1 MALAD
6 DELSMGKNHARNGEW
21 IYITMKKVNILLSMD
36 KDSDWQNYLNQKKKI
51 LDGEQLIEKSSVFKV
66 KENSFIP
73 AFLDYDHE
81 MGASPSSKVMTLT
94 YQDHSLRERPG
105 LGKMNHTKPETKE
118 SSNKIVSGPVT
129 DQDTEPVTSL
139 VPTKVKTNDQESKIN
154 ELIKLVQIL
163 MDEKINPTQMT
174 QEFQPMNQQ
183 PESSKSVNSSKQSQ
197 DSKPYG
203 KNTNSSKPVKPKPLQ
218 KPMLKCV
225 TIPIIQLILEPK
237 AKPFLPCTHCGFDD
251 HCPDDCKNYPECEIC
266 GSYNHFTSRH
276 NLVILVSGGLLAESS
291 QSSESSVGVNLD
303 NSTSNVL
310 IPLDSWT
317 SGLLEYKLP
326 LSRYSFNSKAFRVF
340 NTRRQ
345 QIEET
350 YHVTFDESIEAIMF
364 TNTLIDEIRIDDSS
378 RYPPDEFLQEDDLSR
393 QYQSNSDISFYISP
407 HGRSLTELT

>member
-66 KENSFIP
+66 KENSFIL

-129 DQDTEPVTSL
+129 DQDTKPVTSL

-163 MDEKINPTQMT
+163 MDEKINLTQMT

-291 QSSESSVGVNLD
+291 QSSESSVGDRLGKFNAKADDGYFL
-303 NSTSNVL
+303 
-310 IPLDSWT
+310 
-317 SGLLEYKLP
+317 G
-326 LSRYSFNSKAFRVF
+326 YSFNSKAFRVF